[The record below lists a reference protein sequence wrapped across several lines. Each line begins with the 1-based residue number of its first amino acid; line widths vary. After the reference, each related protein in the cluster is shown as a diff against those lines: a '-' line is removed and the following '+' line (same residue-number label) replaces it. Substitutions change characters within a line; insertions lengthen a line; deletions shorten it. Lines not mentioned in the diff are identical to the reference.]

1 VRLGLCDGKDSHS
14 FFSVVC
20 ALDILLGVPFTYRLD
35 GAVATYLG
43 KGDQHDA
50 MYDAMVHSVVLE
62 GLLDKSLTDRSST
75 YSGLP
80 VNQAFCPIGLKVY
93 PSADYEANYKTQ
105 NPVLMT
111 ILATSIFVFTSLV
124 FVGYDLVVSRRQK
137 IVLKRAIES
146 GAIVSSLF
154 PEDVR
159 KKLYQEQEAKQK
171 IKLGEKRTNFGVVRD
186 TEKAMAAAAT
196 ADPINSMGMLM
207 IADSNQIAKLYDNT
221 TVFFADLAGKR
232 MRRLFRY
239 MC

>member
-1 VRLGLCDGKDSHS
+1 
-14 FFSVVC
+14 
-20 ALDILLGVPFTYRLD
+20 
-35 GAVATYLG
+35 VATYLG
-43 KGDQHDA
+43 KGDQHDSK
-50 MYDAMVHSVVLE
+50 YDAMVHSAVLE

-93 PSADYEANYKTQ
+93 PSADYEANYKSQ
-105 NPVLMT
+105 NPVFMT
-111 ILATSIFVFTSLV
+111 ILAAGIFVFTSLV

-137 IVLKRAIES
+137 IVLRRAMES

-159 KKLYQEQEAKQK
+159 NKLYHEAKQK
-171 IKLGEKRTNFGVVRD
+171 IKLEEKRTNFGVVGD
-186 TEKAMAAAAT
+186 TEKAAAAAAT
-196 ADPINSMGMLM
+196 ADPKNNMEMLM

-232 MRRLFRY
+232 M
-239 MC
+239 